1 MLGSPQRLCLCD
13 FSSQRQYGDHPPK
26 AIWQPFPHTT
36 HTIPHSHWEQRQ
48 DGGGALQLMF
58 PRTPLQA
65 QKMTMTKNLPE
76 SWVVRVGSCCWSTGA
91 HLQLPMPPL
100 PPSSCVGDGRHKSLS
115 LFQPFPCT
123 SFSSSWLDQAQVRS
137 RHLGSCNLA
146 WVRGSPLPGH

>member
-1 MLGSPQRLCLCD
+1 MRIEKMLGSPQRLCLCD

-91 HLQLPMPPL
+91 HFCAVAYAT
-100 PPSSCVGDGRHKSLS
+100 PSTILLCWRRAPQVTV
-115 LFQPFPCT
+115 PFPT
-123 SFSSSWLDQAQVRS
+123 IPLYFFQLILAGP
-137 RHLGSCNLA
+137 GS
-146 WVRGSPLPGH
+146 GSLPSPGLL